1 MEKIVAKDIWIMMHQ
16 IENGSKLS
24 STAFQQMENELVLTE
39 FLFRAAGRPNEKYK
53 IKIVAENLTPS
64 HR

>member
-1 MEKIVAKDIWIMMHQ
+1 MMHQ
-16 IENGSKLS
+16 IENDSKLS

>member
-1 MEKIVAKDIWIMMHQ
+1 MMHQ

-39 FLFRAAGRPNEKYK
+39 FFFRAAGRPNEKYK